1 MTSDPRKVRQCL
13 FNLLSNACRFT
24 QDGTVELE
32 VRRFVDEGPVV
43 GLVPRHGH
51 RVGIHPDEL
60 ANIFEP
66 FSQADLSTA
75 RREGGTGLGL
85 AITRQLCELMGGRVT
100 VESDP
105 GTGSTFEIRLP
116 ADVPA

>member
-1 MTSDPRKVRQCL
+1 MDLAVPKVAARL
-13 FNLLSNACRFT
+13 PDDVT
-24 QDGTVELE
+24 
-32 VRRFVDEGPVV
+32 RRFDDEGRAWVSF
-43 GLVPRHGH
+43 
-51 RVGIHPDEL
+51 RVKDTGIGIHPDEL
-60 ANIFEP
+60 ASIFEP
-66 FSQADLSTA
+66 FAQADLSTA